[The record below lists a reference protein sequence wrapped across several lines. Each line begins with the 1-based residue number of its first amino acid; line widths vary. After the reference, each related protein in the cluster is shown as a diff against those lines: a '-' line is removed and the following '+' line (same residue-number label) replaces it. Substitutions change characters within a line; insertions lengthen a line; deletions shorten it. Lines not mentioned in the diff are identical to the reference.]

1 MLALA
6 IYDKLVDYDLTN
18 GLKIV
23 GTGTIDFYG
32 NIGQIDGVK
41 YKLKG
46 AVNKG
51 ADVFL
56 APSGKNYKECVE
68 LKNKNG
74 YNINIIEVKHFDDAI
89 RSLKQLGSEQ
99 IMKVK
104 YNNTFIELEEDLE
117 KGMKELDM
125 ITEDDESPTIE
136 LTGVSKEVI
145 KSLENT
151 IELIVDEVN
160 YE

>member
-1 MLALA
+1 
-6 IYDKLVDYDLTN
+6 
-18 GLKIV
+18 
-23 GTGTIDFYG
+23 
-32 NIGQIDGVK
+32 
-41 YKLKG
+41 
-46 AVNKG
+46 
-51 ADVFL
+51 
-56 APSGKNYKECVE
+56 
-68 LKNKNG
+68 
-74 YNINIIEVKHFDDAI
+74 
-89 RSLKQLGSEQ
+89 
-99 IMKVK
+99 MKVK

>member
-1 MLALA
+1 
-6 IYDKLVDYDLTN
+6 
-18 GLKIV
+18 
-23 GTGTIDFYG
+23 
-32 NIGQIDGVK
+32 
-41 YKLKG
+41 
-46 AVNKG
+46 
-51 ADVFL
+51 
-56 APSGKNYKECVE
+56 
-68 LKNKNG
+68 
-74 YNINIIEVKHFDDAI
+74 
-89 RSLKQLGSEQ
+89 
-99 IMKVK
+99 MKVK

-160 YE
+160 